1 MKNKTIWVILLL
13 INIFLFFYGIIKSNP
28 YISIIALVLAI
39 IIKRNG
45 KDILN
50 NREKN
55 KQEIDAKRKGDKNVK

>member
-50 NREKN
+50 REKN
-55 KQEIDAKRKGDKNVK
+55 KQEIDVKRKGDKNVK